1 MKIQG
6 TPSFLRNEGR
16 AVPHG
21 PQAQRKA
28 PETVLSRAA
37 EVFISRRG
45 AQLGQGAP
53 ETDDMLTPAEA
64 ALAADQKDLDDK
76 RARKAQAAE
85 IEARIHADDTLSDE
99 DKATLQKQ
107 ADRRKAAGMTDE
119 DRIEKLQKERTVW
132 EKRAASE
139 TITEDEQQAAS
150 NMVGVYSGAIS
161 RLQFSV
167 QEKET
172 HRTRLR
178 TQAVQERAD
187 LEAATAKARERADDV
202 VHQQSEGVAAARET
216 LLLYEARRSAAKD
229 QGAAGEEP
237 ASGGQRQKSST

>member
-6 TPSFLRNEGR
+6 TPSFLRDENNAAPR
-16 AVPHG
+16 G
-21 PQAQRKA
+21 PQGQRKA

-37 EVFISRRG
+37 EVYISKRG
-45 AQLGQGAP
+45 AKLQQADVNR
-53 ETDDMLTPAEA
+53 DDLLTPAEA
-64 ALAADQKDLDDK
+64 ALAADQKD
-76 RARKAQAAE
+76 RADRRAKKEQAAE
-85 IEARIHADDTLSDE
+85 IETRIRTDATLSDE
-99 DKATLQKQ
+99 DKATLQKK
-107 ADRRKAAGMTDE
+107 ADKLKAAGMTDE
-119 DRIEKLQKERTVW
+119 DRIEKLQKERAVW

-187 LEAATAKARERADDV
+187 LEAATAKAREQADNV
-202 VHQQSEGVAAARET
+202 VHQQSEGVATAPEM
-216 LLLYEARRSAAKD
+216 LLRYEARRSAAKD
-229 QGAAGEEP
+229 QSTAGEEP